1 MRTRIRSAIN
11 NYPPRWLSILTMN
24 EKIFHAST
32 SVTPLMKTKLRST
45 CYCYELF
52 WWRKSFEIECEFE
65 PSDSEKENVRDSQNE
80 SVVKE
85 NWSEV
90 VGSHIFGFSNRNKS
104 IQNHKQKKKKKLRCT
119 FTRSVR
125 GREVTG
131 VGSVASPELVRNG
144 RRKWWCW
151 IRDSQFSNAKYFFGQ
166 KNKNCIDNSNR

>member
-52 WWRKSFEIECEFE
+52 WWRKSFEIEYEFE
-65 PSDSEKENVRDSQNE
+65 PSESEKENVRDSQIE

-85 NWSEV
+85 KWSA
-90 VGSHIFGFSNRNKS
+90 VGSHIFCFSNRNKS
-104 IQNHKQKKKKKLRCT
+104 IQIHKKKKKKMHVHSFSERLPVSEAWR
-119 FTRSVR
+119 RRNS
-125 GREVTG
+125 EVMFA
-131 VGSVASPELVRNG
+131 GSG
-144 RRKWWCW
+144 GG
-151 IRDSQFSNAKYFFGQ
+151 D
-166 KNKNCIDNSNR
+166 